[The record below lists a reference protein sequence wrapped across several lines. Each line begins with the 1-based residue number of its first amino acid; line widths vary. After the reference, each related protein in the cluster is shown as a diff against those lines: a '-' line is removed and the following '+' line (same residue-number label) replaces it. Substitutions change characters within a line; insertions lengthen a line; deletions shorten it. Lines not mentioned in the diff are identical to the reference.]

1 MWDKNLWKIV
11 EKSWKMA
18 GFTESALV
26 KKLLDL
32 NPSQQSIQTLSLWL
46 IHHRKHHPTIVKVWY
61 KEICKAKDN
70 RKLTFMYLA
79 NDVIQNSKKKGPE
92 FGKEFETVLPKAFEH
107 MKRFDDKTRER
118 LGRLLQIWEE
128 RGVYD
133 KVQITEFKTA
143 FDSAVEPVKE
153 PSTPPPRKKPKN
165 EIEKKE
171 KKERKKSETEIEVD
185 GTKELHVTLSPRTPA
200 GDPPETEEL
209 IKALMDLE
217 NTASSDAGVRERIAS
232 LPPEVSEVSLLANLA
247 DRAAAD
253 QLSVA
258 VNEAAALLADYNGRL
273 QAEME
278 DRRKLLTMLRDYTL
292 AQKQLLQQ
300 AQTTLEDYKEKLKKV
315 CAVRTEVKSHISNL
329 PDLTQ
334 LPDVTGGL
342 APLPSAGDLF
352 SLN

>member
-1 MWDKNLWKIV
+1 MT
-11 EKSWKMA
+11 

-26 KKLLDL
+26 KRLMDL

-46 IHHRKHHPTIVKVWY
+46 IHHRKHHPTIVKVWFR
-61 KEICKAKDN
+61 EMCKVKDN
-70 RKLTFMYLA
+70 RKLMFMYLA

-107 MKRFDDKTRER
+107 MKGFDKNTRER
-118 LGRLLQIWEE
+118 LNRLLQIWEE

-133 KVQITEFKTA
+133 KAQIAEFKSSFLDT
-143 FDSAVEPVKE
+143 VKD
-153 PSTPPPRKKPKN
+153 PGTPPPKKKPKN
-165 EIEKKE
+165 DIEKKE
-171 KKERKKSETEIEVD
+171 KKERKKSETEVEVD

-247 DRAAAD
+247 DRSAAD
-253 QLSVA
+253 QLSIA

-278 DRRKLLTMLRDYTL
+278 DRRRLLTMLRDYTL
-292 AQKQLLQQ
+292 AQRQLLQQ

-315 CAVRTEVKSHISNL
+315 CAVRSEVKSHISNL

-352 SLN
+352 SMH